1 MLRILRVVGSRSLE
15 CGCFVGLYETY
26 NGATVEIVEERG
38 PDCFDRS
45 HEVGQVIRQAR
56 EVGSREREE
65 RASA

>member
-1 MLRILRVVGSRSLE
+1 MLRILRVVGSRSLK

-26 NGATVEIVEERG
+26 DGATVEIVEERG

-45 HEVGQVIRQAR
+45 HDEGQVTRQAR
-56 EVGSREREE
+56 EVTSRERE